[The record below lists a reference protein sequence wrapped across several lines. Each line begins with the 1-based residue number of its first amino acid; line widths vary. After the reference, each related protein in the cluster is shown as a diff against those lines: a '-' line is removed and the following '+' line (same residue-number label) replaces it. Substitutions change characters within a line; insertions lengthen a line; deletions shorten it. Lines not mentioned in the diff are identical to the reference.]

1 MALSGVHQAIVA
13 VDVEGFSVRTD
24 LHMAAVRRNLYESLE
39 QGFNDAGVPWQAC
52 DTSQD
57 RGDGVLIL
65 VPPEV
70 TLVCLVDQ
78 LPHRLAA
85 ALRRNNAIYAAEA
98 QIRLRMAVH
107 VGMID
112 TDDHGIVGHT
122 VNFVCRMLDAPV
134 LKAVLGA
141 SRGVFSLMVSDWFYR
156 QVVAPDPAVRP
167 DTYREVCVGVKE
179 EDLTTAWIRLPDD
192 VVLAGQVM
200 ADIDVE
206 IRRHTSAPGWAVTR
220 SARDGER
227 LRDHW
232 DGRLDEAPAPERPA
246 LPPAGTRP
254 AARLLGG
261 SQRVLRAVYERV
273 AGRTVAW
280 QSPRELPHEIL
291 AFSGR
296 DAEIERL
303 DGLFDGGS
311 RAVAV
316 IDGAAG
322 VGKTALAVHWAHRMA
337 HHFPD
342 GQLYLN
348 LRGFDPH
355 QRPMS
360 PADALRKLLGALGVN
375 AQRIPADLDTQARLF
390 RSVVNGQRLLIVLDN
405 ARNAEQV
412 RRLLP
417 GHPTC
422 FVAITSRNKLD
433 GLIAR
438 DGAVRVGLDVLTPPD
453 AIGLVSGIVGHG
465 RVEAEPDAC
474 AELAKLCGYM
484 PLALR
489 LVAERAATHQEVRLA
504 DLAAQLSAEYDR
516 LLDRLS
522 NGDETTGIR
531 TVFSWSYQA
540 LPPSAARLFR
550 LLGLHPGPDVSTA
563 AAGALADIDPDRAR
577 QTLTVLADAH
587 VLEEVGADRFRLH
600 DLLRMYAAERAMAEE
615 SGDDRTEAIRR
626 QLNWYLHSA
635 DAAARMLAPQRRR
648 ASLARVTG
656 VQQPLVFET
665 YHEALIWFKA
675 ERANLV
681 AATRQAEQA
690 GEYAVA
696 WQLPA
701 ALLGFFN
708 LRKHWADWISVH
720 NIALPAARKLGDPY
734 AEAWT
739 LNSLGIAYYDLRWF
753 TKAAD
758 YFERALQ
765 LRQQIEDRYGEG
777 STLDNLGSTHR
788 KLRRFDEAIG
798 CYERA
803 LTMFREISDRHGEG
817 STLRNLGDAYR
828 GLRRL
833 DEAVDHYRQ
842 ALFIWRELGDRN
854 GEGRVLNNLGDIHR
868 KLGRFDQAIECY
880 EKALLICREISNRY
894 GEAGVLD
901 HLGDTY
907 QDLGRHD
914 DAIDHYHRA
923 LRILEEIGDR
933 FAEGNTLDNL
943 GCAHYKA
950 QNHAAAET
958 HLRQALATR
967 QEINDR
973 RGEAITKHH
982 LGVVLYA
989 MGQHS
994 AAHESWEQA
1003 VEMFDD
1009 LSERHTVQIRVGFD
1023 IDHEDDNSPFES

>member
-1 MALSGVHQAIVA
+1 MA
-13 VDVEGFSVRTD
+13 R
-24 LHMAAVRRNLYESLE
+24 
-39 QGFNDAGVPWQAC
+39 
-52 DTSQD
+52 
-57 RGDGVLIL
+57 
-65 VPPEV
+65 
-70 TLVCLVDQ
+70 
-78 LPHRLAA
+78 
-85 ALRRNNAIYAAEA
+85 
-98 QIRLRMAVH
+98 
-107 VGMID
+107 
-112 TDDHGIVGHT
+112 
-122 VNFVCRMLDAPV
+122 
-134 LKAVLGA
+134 
-141 SRGVFSLMVSDWFYR
+141 
-156 QVVAPDPAVRP
+156 
-167 DTYREVCVGVKE
+167 
-179 EDLTTAWIRLPDD
+179 
-192 VVLAGQVM
+192 
-200 ADIDVE
+200 
-206 IRRHTSAPGWAVTR
+206 
-220 SARDGER
+220 
-227 LRDHW
+227 
-232 DGRLDEAPAPERPA
+232 
-246 LPPAGTRP
+246 
-254 AARLLGG
+254 
-261 SQRVLRAVYERV
+261 
-273 AGRTVAW
+273 
-280 QSPRELPHEIL
+280 
-291 AFSGR
+291 
-296 DAEIERL
+296 
-303 DGLFDGGS
+303 
-311 RAVAV
+311 
-316 IDGAAG
+316 
-322 VGKTALAVHWAHRMA
+322 
-337 HHFPD
+337 HFPD
-342 GQLYLN
+342 GQLYLD

-375 AQRIPADLDTQARLF
+375 AQRIPADLDAQARLY

-405 ARNAEQV
+405 AQNAEQV

-422 FVAITSRNKLD
+422 FVAITSRNRLD
-433 GLIAR
+433 GLVNR
-438 DGAVRVGLDVLTPPD
+438 DGAVRVGLDVLAPSD
-453 AIGLVSGIVGHG
+453 AVDLISGIVGQS
-465 RVEAEPDAC
+465 RVDAEPDAC

-489 LVAERAATHQEVRLA
+489 LVAERGATHTDVRLA
-504 DLAAQLSAEYDR
+504 DLAAELSAEYDR

-522 NGDETTGIR
+522 NGDATTGVR

-563 AAGALADIDPDRAR
+563 AAGALGGIDPEQAR
-577 QTLTVLADAH
+577 HVLDVLANAH
-587 VLEEVGADRFRLH
+587 VLEEVGPDRFRLH
-600 DLLRMYAAERAMAEE
+600 DLLRMYAAERAIAEE

-626 QLNWYLHSA
+626 LLNWYLHSA
-635 DAAARMLAPQRRR
+635 DAAARVLAPQRRR
-648 ASLARVTG
+648 TSLARLTG
-656 VQQPLVFET
+656 AQRPLAFET

-681 AATRQAEQA
+681 AATRQAEQV

-720 NIALPAARKLGDPY
+720 NIALPAARKLDDPY

-739 LNSLGIAYYDLRWF
+739 LNSLGMAYYDLRWF

-758 YFERALQ
+758 YFKRALQ
-765 LRQQIEDRYGEG
+765 LRQQIGDRYGEG
-777 STLDNLGSTHR
+777 STLDNLGNTHR
-788 KLRRFDEAIG
+788 KLHRFDEAIE
-798 CYERA
+798 CYQRA

-842 ALFIWRELGDRN
+842 ALLIWRELGDRD

-868 KLGRFDQAIECY
+868 KLRRFDQAIECY
-880 EKALLICREISNRY
+880 EKALQICREIDNRY

-914 DAIDHYHRA
+914 DAIDHYQQA
-923 LRILEEIGDR
+923 LRILQEIGDR

-950 QNHAAAET
+950 QNHEKAKT
-958 HLRQALATR
+958 HLQQALALR

-973 RGEAITKHH
+973 RGEVFTRHH

-989 MGQHS
+989 TGQHS
-994 AAHESWEQA
+994 EAHESWQHA
-1003 VEMFDD
+1003 LEMFDD
-1009 LSERHTVQIRVGFD
+1009 LTERHTIQIRVGFE
-1023 IDHEDDNSPFES
+1023 IDHEDDNSPFDT